1 VTGTDDPQADD
12 RRESVLDG
20 ADRRWIRDWFRKLVT
35 ARRQETGV
43 KKPDRGESAP
53 DLYLPPGL
61 AADVKGGASEPSDPN
76 RD

>member
-1 VTGTDDPQADD
+1 MTGTRDPEADD

-20 ADRRWIRDWFRKLVT
+20 SDRRLIREWFRKLVT

-43 KKPDRGESAP
+43 NRPDPGESAP

-61 AADVKGGASEPSDPN
+61 AADLKGGASEPSDPN